1 MHSHALVLPP
11 NGWLSLLVDGMT
23 GFGNRGVRRL
33 RGGEMDSNHRSLAE
47 FGNFVLAGVS
57 FAVSQ
62 FSNGLSERT
71 CHALC
76 CAAAPANGLFA
87 GNDVGAIATAHV
99 SLVADLTIRCTDS
112 QATNASNYHFYNKKK
127 TPSLRVLRVKRSH
140 SATRLLQAASVRV
153 FASMTTRNAQRGPAI
168 E

>member
-62 FSNGLSERT
+62 FSNGLSDRT

-76 CAAAPANGLFA
+76 CATAPANGLFA

-99 SLVADLTIRCTDS
+99 SLVAADLTIRCTDS
-112 QATNASNYHFYNKKK
+112 QVTNASNYHFYNKKE
-127 TPSLRVLRVKRSH
+127 TLASR
-140 SATRLLQAASVRV
+140 AAGQTLAFGDAPLAGGFGAR
-153 FASMTTRNAQRGPAI
+153 FCIDDDAERAARART
-168 E
+168 